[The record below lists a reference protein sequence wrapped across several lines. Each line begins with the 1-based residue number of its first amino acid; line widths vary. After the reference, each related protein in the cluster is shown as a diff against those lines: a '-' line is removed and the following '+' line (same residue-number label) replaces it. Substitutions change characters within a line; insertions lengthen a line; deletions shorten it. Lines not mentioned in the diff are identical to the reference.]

1 MLPRISS
8 FLASLFMAFFLL
20 GCSVSTQPFNEQNVD
35 SIGQIIDLN
44 TNQTISFTE
53 LLSRLSSQDY
63 VLVGEEHTQLIHHQ
77 IEWYLFNQLTK
88 KAKLHLI
95 ALEML
100 NVDQQPAIDRIQFNR
115 PVNLSATDLREAIQ
129 WQKWDWKMYQDL
141 VVESLRSN
149 SRVVATNLTDKEVE
163 ILLNGAEPLKGS
175 VSTSTEVK
183 QKIAQ
188 LLSSINHGSVY
199 PMENMVAVQQFRDR
213 RMAEKLVKNALS
225 TSLLIA
231 GNHHVRKDLGVPL
244 HIAEYDRTKKVAVL
258 MLKTEREGITSS
270 QADYLWVTQ

>member
-1 MLPRISS
+1 
-8 FLASLFMAFFLL
+8 
-20 GCSVSTQPFNEQNVD
+20 
-35 SIGQIIDLN
+35 
-44 TNQTISFTE
+44 
-53 LLSRLSSQDY
+53 
-63 VLVGEEHTQLIHHQ
+63 
-77 IEWYLFNQLTK
+77 
-88 KAKLHLI
+88 
-95 ALEML
+95 ML

-141 VVESLRSN
+141 VVESLGSN
-149 SRVVATNLTDKEVE
+149 SRVIATNLTDKEVE

-175 VSTSTEVK
+175 VSTSSEVK

-188 LLSSINHGSVY
+188 LLLSMNHGMPY

-258 MLKTEREGITSS
+258 MLKTEREEITSS